1 MHVYLAWNYHL
12 REPPLPDRPADFH
25 ELFAGPPPDRPEPA
39 EEHAARMAAARD
51 VLAELLHEGAS
62 DVLTM
67 EDAMYALRLAGP
79 SLLRPDRP
87 AHRPCAGRWAA

>member
-1 MHVYLAWNYHL
+1 MHVYLARHCHL
-12 REPPLPDRPADFH
+12 REPPPPDRADDFR
-25 ELFAGPPPDRPEPA
+25 ELFAGPPPDRPESA
-39 EEHAARMAAARD
+39 EEHAARSAAARD

-67 EDAMYALRLAGP
+67 EDAMYALRLTGP

-87 AHRPCAGRWAA
+87 THRPCTWRWAA